1 MSEAI
6 SGTGFRTYCTRISLR
21 SCGLLAR
28 LIATASVASV
38 ARMSEAISG
47 TGFRTYRAQMSL
59 RSCGLRQT
67 TAAGR
72 LTEICFLLA
81 DIAGPILGQLAFPDI
96 AMKR

>member
-1 MSEAI
+1 MSEAK
-6 SGTGFRTYCTRISLR
+6 SGTGFRTYRTRMSLR

-28 LIATASVASV
+28 LIATASV

-47 TGFRTYRAQMSL
+47 TGFRTYRTRMSL

-67 TAAGR
+67 TAGGR
-72 LTEICFLLA
+72 FTEICFFLA